1 MKIGES
7 AKSIVT
13 DLGVQMEE
21 TKERNEGWWIIHNYN
36 ILIFVKMMEDLVGLI
51 GPTILIYFLPRY
63 AICINCKS
71 CKRSSVEKI
80 CLNNSVLKFVLQ
92 WPECLY
98 PSKFMCGT

>member
-51 GPTILIYFLPRY
+51 GPTILIYF
-63 AICINCKS
+63 
-71 CKRSSVEKI
+71 
-80 CLNNSVLKFVLQ
+80 CLDMQYVLIAKAVKDH
-92 WPECLY
+92 P
-98 PSKFMCGT
+98 